1 MFAIA
6 APSFNAPSETFIRDH
21 VRLIAPGRT
30 VLICREGGEELFDC
44 PVLSGISSWSPPR
57 TLFDR
62 VTNAAR
68 QRWSRY
74 IDRSLFFDDHCRVVD
89 FLRSNRVEVLL
100 AEFLNTG
107 VQYIRACREADV
119 RLFVHAHGYDVNI
132 LAEDWSWRRAYRR
145 LFRTNATII
154 AGSQFLRRK
163 IIDLGAAPSQVIY
176 SPLGVNLCREMQ
188 PPCPAEPLIL
198 CVSRLIL
205 QKGVDLSIRS
215 FSRILLKY
223 PNARLEIVG
232 DGPCR
237 SQLEKLVADLGIG
250 GSVIFFGSRPHE
262 FVLERLG
269 RASAL
274 VQHCITLPGQGIES
288 FGLSVVEAMGAGLPV
303 VVTKHGAFAELIADG
318 QTGFLVGEGDIEAMT
333 DRVVGLLAD
342 PIRARAI
349 GDAARKYV
357 LAHFTQR
364 HASERLRSVLGL
376 T

>member
-1 MFAIA
+1 M
-6 APSFNAPSETFIRDH
+6 
-21 VRLIAPGRT
+21 
-30 VLICREGGEELFDC
+30 
-44 PVLSGISSWSPPR
+44 
-57 TLFDR
+57 
-62 VTNAAR
+62 
-68 QRWSRY
+68 
-74 IDRSLFFDDHCRVVD
+74 
-89 FLRSNRVEVLL
+89 
-100 AEFLNTG
+100 
-107 VQYIRACREADV
+107 
-119 RLFVHAHGYDVNI
+119 
-132 LAEDWSWRRAYRR
+132 
-145 LFRTNATII
+145 
-154 AGSQFLRRK
+154 
-163 IIDLGAAPSQVIY
+163 
-176 SPLGVNLCREMQ
+176 
-188 PPCPAEPLIL
+188 
-198 CVSRLIL
+198 SRLIL